1 MSLWQRM
8 QSLWSPKEK
17 RVETEQTLRDFRLQY
32 SHFKDLLQSNAELGR
47 IMADIDEK
55 LQGTSLLGMGEIR
68 ALATRAIFHTLRMV
82 TALNV
87 ISNNNYS
94 ILNEMVEHINGRI
107 NSILE
112 SKAQVATKTII
123 FPLSEIDKSHIDLVG
138 GKCANLGEL
147 RNKVQ
152 VPSPQGFGITTYA
165 YTLFLESDALQD
177 EIQRQMRE
185 VKPNDPGGVMRVSKS
200 ICAIIDNTPVP
211 SVLLDA
217 LDQAWG
223 ENFNNPDDTR
233 AALRSSAIGEDG
245 ILSFSGQYRTILG
258 VTRKSVGTAFRD
270 VLASLFSP
278 RAISYRIHHGLP
290 FEQCAM
296 GMACIEMV
304 DAVASGIVFSRHPVN
319 PFSEDMVINA
329 IWGLGAYAVDGII
342 EPDTWQVSPGDPPHI
357 SSRFVAK
364 KDIRLVA
371 DIHGKHEE
379 SVPEHLRQAPSL
391 TDAQILSLTKMASRI
406 EAHYRH
412 PQDIEFAVNP
422 SGEVLILQSRPMR
435 LATIPYDIPD
445 MTPVAGATM
454 LVSQADIASAG
465 VASGSAVWATKLDDL
480 ADFPAGGV
488 LIAPH
493 SFPNYALVMNRAAA
507 IVTEAGSVTGHM
519 ASLSREFGVP
529 TLLNAK
535 QAMTLIAHGQMVTV
549 DAMTGR
555 VYDGVVEEVLEHQL
569 TPRPVALA
577 DTPVHAALRLVAD
590 QIMPLHLLD
599 PKSAL
604 FRPESCTSLHDV
616 MRFVHETCY
625 TEMFRISDRAS
636 LAGAVSHQLKAKL
649 PIDLHI
655 IDLGEGL
662 VHVDGPYV
670 YPEQIQS
677 APLNALLSG
686 MLRPDVH
693 IRGPRPVDLGGF
705 FSVMSQHILEPPNVQ
720 AERFGDRSYCIVSD
734 KYLNFSSRV
743 GYHYSVIDAYCGL
756 TMNKNYV
763 TFQFKGGAAD
773 AVRRNRRARCIALIL
788 ERLGFTTDVRGDM
801 SQARFMKYSTAE
813 TASRLDQLGRL
824 LMVTRQMDM
833 LMTSDAAITLMADN
847 FMAERYH

>member
-1 MSLWQRM
+1 MSLWQWL
-8 QSLWSPKEK
+8 QTWWTPKEQITQ
-17 RVETEQTLRDFRLQY
+17 TEKTLRDFRLQY

-47 IMADIDEK
+47 IMAEIDEK
-55 LQGTSLLGMGEIR
+55 LQGSALFGMSEIR
-68 ALATRAIFHTLRMV
+68 ALATRAVFHSMRMV
-82 TALNV
+82 TALNA
-87 ISNNNYS
+87 IANNNYLM
-94 ILNEMVEHINGRI
+94 LNEMVGHINDRI

-112 SKAQVATKTII
+112 SKAQVATETII

-147 RNKVQ
+147 RNKVR
-152 VPSPQGFGITTYA
+152 VPSPQGFGITTFA
-165 YTLFLESDALQD
+165 YSLFLEVKGLRD
-177 EIQRQMRE
+177 EIQSQLRK
-185 VKPNDPGGVMRVSKS
+185 VKPDDPGNVVRVSES
-200 ICAIIDNTPVP
+200 ICATIKGTPVP
-211 SVLLDA
+211 PVILEA
-217 LDQAWG
+217 LDQAWMN
-223 ENFNNPDDTR
+223 NFEDPNKIQ

-258 VTRKSVGTAFRD
+258 VTRESVGVAFRD

-278 RAISYRIHHGLP
+278 RAISYRLHHGLP

-304 DAVASGIVFSRHPVN
+304 NAMSSGIVFSRHPVN
-319 PFSEDMVINA
+319 PFSEDMIINA

-342 EPDTWQVSPGDPPHI
+342 EPDSWQVYPGNPPRI
-357 SSRFVAK
+357 TNRFVAR
-364 KDIRLVA
+364 KDVRLVA
-371 DIHGKHEE
+371 DSHGKHDE

-391 TDAQILSLTKMASRI
+391 TDDQILNLTKMASRI

-412 PQDIEFAVNP
+412 PQDIEFAVNQA
-422 SGEVLILQSRPMR
+422 GEILILQSRPMR
-435 LATIPYDIPD
+435 LATIPHDIPD
-445 MTPVAGATM
+445 MAPVPGAKV
-454 LVSQADIASAG
+454 LVPKADIASAG
-465 VASGSAVWATKLDDL
+465 VASGQAVWATKLNDL
-480 ADFPAGGV
+480 AEFPAGGV
-488 LIAPH
+488 LVAPH

-507 IVTEAGSVTGHM
+507 IITEAGSVTGHM
-519 ASLSREFGVP
+519 ASLSREFEVP

-535 QAMTLIAHGQMVTV
+535 QALSLISHGQTVTV

-555 VYDGVVEEVLEHQL
+555 VYDGVVEEILEHQPVQ
-569 TPRPVALA
+569 PRAIA
-577 DTPVHAALRLVAD
+577 DTPVHATLRLVAD

-599 PKSAL
+599 PKSVL

-636 LAGAVSHQLKAKL
+636 DAGAVSHQLKASL

-655 IDLGEGL
+655 IDLGGGL
-662 VHVDGPYV
+662 ANVDGPYV
-670 YPEQIQS
+670 SLDQIFS
-677 APLNALLSG
+677 APLRALLSG

-693 IRGPRPVDLGGF
+693 IRGPRPVNISGF

-743 GYHYSVIDAYCGL
+743 GYHYSVVDAYCGL

-763 TFQFKGGAAD
+763 TFQFKGGATD
-773 AVRRNRRARCIALIL
+773 AVRRNRRAKCIALIL
-788 ERLGFTTDVRGDM
+788 EQLGFTSDVRGDM
-801 SQARFMKYSTAE
+801 TQARFMKYSTEE
-813 TASRLDQLGRL
+813 TVSRLDQLGRL
-824 LMVTRQMDM
+824 LIFTRQMDM
-833 LMTSDAAITLMADN
+833 LMTSDTAIKLMADN
-847 FMAERYH
+847 FMAARYH